1 MLWSQPEQLMRKKL
15 EPTRADEAEVWPHV
29 LRSQASP
36 PQRDWDGHIW
46 SWGHKDER
54 VCKRVWSSEGGV
66 IRTSSRS
73 HPGFIHFTCWKPHLL
88 FFFFLLSLWN
98 CCRCLF
104 FWWQPSFL
112 SLQMCVC
119 GTAFLKMLLN
129 YSALVWGGILMSS
142 LCRMQP
148 FGCRC
153 SCVCV
158 FVCVNILFIPY
169 QIGEPWYYTLSLYKY
184 SSVYTHK

>member
-1 MLWSQPEQLMRKKL
+1 MLWSQPEQLMRKKKD
-15 EPTRADEAEVWPHV
+15 PTWADEAEIWPHV
-29 LRSQASP
+29 LRSQACHHSMTETDTSGVGDIKTSAFANVCDP
-36 PQRDWDGHIW
+36 VREAW
-46 SWGHKDER
+46 SE
-54 VCKRVWSSEGGV
+54 
-66 IRTSSRS
+66 
-73 HPGFIHFTCWKPHLL
+73 PHLDL
-88 FFFFLLSLWN
+88 TRGSSTSLAGNLICCSFFFFPPLSGTVADV
-98 CCRCLF
+98 F

-112 SLQMCVC
+112 PLQMCVC

-142 LCRMQP
+142 LCCMQP